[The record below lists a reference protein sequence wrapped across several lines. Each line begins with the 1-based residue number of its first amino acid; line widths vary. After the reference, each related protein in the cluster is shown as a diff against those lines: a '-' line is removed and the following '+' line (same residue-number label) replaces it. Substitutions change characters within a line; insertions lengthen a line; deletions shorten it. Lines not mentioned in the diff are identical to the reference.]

1 MGDCMIGSISK
12 LRGAPSVHIAV
23 ALACLAVSACG
34 PMARSDAV
42 PFEVQEQAT
51 VLGTP
56 GLRYW
61 ADGDL
66 SQFAGVAEESYQ
78 REKTAWEAAGN
89 QGPLPPANFLA
100 ISGGGENGAFGAG
113 LLVGWTKAGTRPQ
126 FKGVTGISTGALTAP
141 FAFLGPEYDDTLKEV
156 YTTITADKVL
166 AQRGYL
172 AALLDDAVADNK
184 PLQETVTHYFD
195 QALLDAIA
203 VEHAK
208 GRILL
213 IGTTNLDARQPII
226 WNIGAI
232 AESKHPG
239 ALELVRKILVASAA
253 IPGAFPPM
261 TFDVEQGGKTYQEMH
276 VDGGASTQVFLYPP
290 SLNVHERDRQLGVTR
305 ERHLYVLRNARLD
318 PDWAQVERRTFSIAG
333 RAITSLIQT
342 QGMGD
347 LYRIYL
353 TSTRDGFDFNLA
365 YIPSTFTTKLEAPF
379 DSKYMNELFQL
390 GYDMAV
396 AGYLW
401 EKAPPGF
408 TLPQAES
415 TATMPSG
422 EAPPAAEPSS

>member
-1 MGDCMIGSISK
+1 MNGWFSK
-12 LRGAPSVHIAV
+12 TRGAASPLAAA
-23 ALACLAVSACG
+23 ALACLALSGCG
-34 PMARSDAV
+34 PIARSDAV
-42 PFEVQEQAT
+42 PYEVQEQAT

-61 ADGDL
+61 ADRDLGD
-66 SQFAGVAEESYQ
+66 FGGAAVASYE
-78 REKTAWEAAGN
+78 REKAAWEAAGN
-89 QGPLPPANFLA
+89 TGPLPPANFLA

-141 FAFLGPEYDDTLKEV
+141 FAFLGSAYDDKLKEV

-166 AQRGYL
+166 TQRGYL
-172 AALLDDAVADNK
+172 AVLLDDAVADNE
-184 PLQETVTHYFD
+184 PLQETVAHYFD
-195 QALLDAIA
+195 QPLLDAIA

-213 IGTTNLDARQPII
+213 VGTTNLDARQPII

-232 AESKHPG
+232 AESRHPG

-261 TFDVEQGGKTYQEMH
+261 MIDVELEGKAYQEMH

-290 SLNVHERDRQLGVTR
+290 SLNIHESDLQRGFTR

-333 RAITSLIQT
+333 RAVTSLIQT

-353 TSTRDGFDFNLA
+353 TSTRDGFDLNLA
-365 YIPSTFTTKLEAPF
+365 YIPVTFTTKLEAPF

-396 AGYLW
+396 AGYPW

-408 TLPQAES
+408 TLPETEP
-415 TATMPSG
+415 TAALPETDV
-422 EAPPAAEPSS
+422 PPATEEPSS